1 MRKERVSTRRRTCR
15 RTRAD
20 DDDDDDDDDDEPVA
34 VFGYPMVFLTIS
46 NISKGG
52 IFCPVMNEK
61 RVRVHS
67 SMIAPRY
74 LWIDACLLFF
84 FM

>member
-15 RTRAD
+15 RTHA
-20 DDDDDDDDDDEPVA
+20 DDDDDEPVA